1 MRRCAAALVLLFAA
15 SPAVHAGGPPAAG
28 AAAPTTETAPAP
40 DAAPA
45 PAALKLEPAK
55 PIEIVCA
62 TKSVVVAPNAANAS
76 NGNLRLVLVLKDAA
90 AKPQTGAWR
99 IAAVDAAHTGSLG
112 QREGKACA
120 EACPLTV
127 AADDNI
133 ELWSPAPKGIG
144 ELADGERLLLAV
156 VKTRS
161 LDLRATTFSGKQI
174 ESLEEG
180 SCRIGP

>member
-1 MRRCAAALVLLFAA
+1 MRRYAAALLVLFAA
-15 SPAVHAGGPPAAG
+15 SSAVHAGGPPAGTA
-28 AAAPTTETAPAP
+28 TTETAPAP
-40 DAAPA
+40 DAGPV
-45 PAALKLEPAK
+45 ALKLESAK
-55 PIEIVCA
+55 PIELVCV
-62 TKSVVVAPNAANAS
+62 TKSVVVAPNAANAT